1 MGDTAENTPL
11 PGFAQHV
18 WVAGVLGNLHDACI
32 ALATCRASVEQEAF
46 FSRALTYGA
55 GLRALEVAQR
65 SATCLLPAVR
75 MDIGGVNRSE
85 RAQLGACLPPKNSVG
100 RDRVWHAMDALVPAM
115 LMGLRRL
122 RRRSPEVFNPVWHRS

>member
-55 GLRALEVAQR
+55 GLRAL
-65 SATCLLPAVR
+65 
-75 MDIGGVNRSE
+75 
-85 RAQLGACLPPKNSVG
+85 
-100 RDRVWHAMDALVPAM
+100 
-115 LMGLRRL
+115 
-122 RRRSPEVFNPVWHRS
+122 